1 MDDLAAFLL
10 AGGRL
15 VRCAIYTRQ
24 SVSSDDGLSSCQVQF
39 QACESFVRSQRSV
52 GWILLPERFDDEG
65 FSGAT
70 TERPALQRLLA
81 LVRARKVDLV
91 VIHRLD
97 RLSRSVLGCAT
108 LLDQFR
114 KFGIRLA
121 IVTAPELGHHA
132 HDGFLMNILAS
143 FAEFERE
150 LIAARIG
157 ESRAR
162 LKARG
167 RRVAGAVPFGYDADP
182 RSKQLVPNVGES
194 AVVKWLFEQAAA
206 GRRPA
211 EIADDANANGQRTK
225 ERTARRTTRTRGG
238 NLWTARQVI
247 ATLRN
252 PVYLGLFRE
261 KHDLRIGH
269 HDPIVTHDLF
279 AAAAAQLG
287 ARRTREPGKQNTIDW
302 PLKGRIVCAVCERPM
317 SPHTIRYRNFIYRYY
332 RCRSTAGGRKP
343 CGLQVPAQN
352 IEEAA
357 CRELRALRRVSVE
370 PGQLR
375 DHVES
380 IVYDPRD
387 QSVRARF
394 ISSPE
399 SEAYTESGRVEHP

>member
-1 MDDLAAFLL
+1 MGDLAAFLL

-24 SVSSDDGLSSCQVQF
+24 SVSSNDGLSSCQVQF
-39 QACESFVRSQRSV
+39 DACEAFVRSQRAV

-65 FSGAT
+65 CSGAT
-70 TERPALQRLLA
+70 TERPALQRLVA
-81 LVRARKVDLV
+81 LVRTRKVDLV

-108 LLDQFR
+108 LLEEFR
-114 KFGIRLA
+114 KFGARLV
-121 IVTAPELGHHA
+121 IVTAQELGHYA
-132 HDGFLMNILAS
+132 HDGFLLNILAS

-150 LIAARIG
+150 MIAARIA

-167 RRVAGAVPFGYDADP
+167 LRIAGAVPFGYDADP
-182 RSKQLVPNVGES
+182 RSKQLVPNANES
-194 AVVKWLFEQAAA
+194 VVVNWLFEQAAA

-211 EIADDANANGQRTK
+211 EIADEANANGWRTK
-225 ERTARRTTRTRGG
+225 ERAARRTAKTCGG

-252 PVYLGLFRE
+252 RAYLGLFRE
-261 KHDLRIGH
+261 KQDFRIGH
-269 HDPIVTHDLF
+269 HDPIVTHELF
-279 AAAAAQLG
+279 AAAAAQLK
-287 ARRTREPGKQNTIDW
+287 ARRTREPGKQYTIDW
-302 PLKGRIVCAVCERPM
+302 PLKGRIVCAVCERPL

-343 CGLQVPAQN
+343 CGLQVSAQN
-352 IEEAA
+352 IEEAV
-357 CRELRALRRVSVE
+357 CRELRALRGVSVE
-370 PGQLR
+370 PRQIR

-394 ISSPE
+394 IPGPE
-399 SEAYTESGRVEHP
+399 SEAD